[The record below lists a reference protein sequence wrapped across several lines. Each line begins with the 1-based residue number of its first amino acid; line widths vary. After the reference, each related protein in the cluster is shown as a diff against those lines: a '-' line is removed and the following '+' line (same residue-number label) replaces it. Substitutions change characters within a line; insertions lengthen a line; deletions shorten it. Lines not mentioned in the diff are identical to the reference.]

1 MILLKQF
8 YSQHKHEL
16 QWKNYFGLAENNS
29 LPHTHTHTQ
38 KRVRHENMNTPHD
51 TSLTGGLLGMHFY
64 NCFLILTC
72 FKNATET
79 IFNSEGVLF
88 LVAI

>member
-8 YSQHKHEL
+8 CSQHKHEL
-16 QWKNYFGLAENNS
+16 QWEKLLWACRKQ
-29 LPHTHTHTQ
+29 LPATHTQ

-51 TSLTGGLLGMHFY
+51 SSLTGGLLGMHFY

-79 IFNSEGVLF
+79 IFSSEGVLF